1 MAVTDYLGE
10 IAAISGAIC
19 FGLSNV
25 LIKSQSGKI
34 KPTAINA
41 IRLTFS
47 AIFYLILIL
56 SMGLLKTTFTM
67 NLRTS
72 LFLMF
77 GTLLGVVIGDVIF
90 YFSQQLI
97 GLSRAYPIA
106 SSYPLLTYIVG
117 IILGYELYDKFRI
130 QGVLLVILGVYC
142 VTSSTE
148 DKLNNL
154 FLYQK
159 YNLQSILLLSE
170 DEKIERKNK
179 SVKLIKKHK
188 QFIVLGILGAFT
200 TQICWTFG
208 TILMD
213 RGLDVDVSGVSANAF
228 RIITV
233 APIAILVFGMSNRG
247 KQKSVFSW
255 KGFIIILIAGI
266 FGNTIGGLLY
276 VFALS
281 YTSAS
286 TTAAITAAAP
296 LIAAP
301 LSVVFLK
308 EKFSILLFIGTL
320 LTVIGIWLIII

>member
-1 MAVTDYLGE
+1 MAITDFLGE
-10 IAAISGAIC
+10 LSAIAGAIC
-19 FGLSNV
+19 FGISNV

-34 KPTAINA
+34 KPIAINA
-41 IRLTFS
+41 IRLSFS

-56 SMGLLKTTFTM
+56 SMGILKTTFTM

-72 LFLMF
+72 LFLIF

-117 IILGYELYDKFRI
+117 IILGFEMYNKFRI
-130 QGVLLVILGVYC
+130 QGVILVILGVYC

-148 DKLNNL
+148 DKINNL

-159 YNLQSILLLSE
+159 FNLQSTSLLSE
-170 DEKIERKNK
+170 DEKIVRKNE
-179 SVKLIKKHK
+179 SLKLTKKQK
-188 QFIVLGILGAFT
+188 RLIIVGILGAFT

-213 RGLDVDVSGVSANAF
+213 RGLDVEVSGVSANAF

-233 APIAILVFGMSNRG
+233 APVAILIFTFGNRG
-247 KQKSVFSW
+247 KQKSVFTW
-255 KGFIIILIAGI
+255 KGALIVLIAAI
-266 FGNTIGGLLY
+266 IGNTIGGLLY

-281 YTSAS
+281 YSSAS
-286 TTAAITAAAP
+286 TTAAITASAP
-296 LIAAP
+296 LVAAP
-301 LSVVFLK
+301 LSLLLLK
-308 EKFSILLFIGTL
+308 EKTSVLLLIGIF